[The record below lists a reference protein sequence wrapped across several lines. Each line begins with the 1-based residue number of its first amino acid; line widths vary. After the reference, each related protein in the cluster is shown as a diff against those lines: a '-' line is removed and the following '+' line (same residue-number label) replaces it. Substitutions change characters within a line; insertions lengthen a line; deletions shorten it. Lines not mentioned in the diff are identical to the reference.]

1 MSHLLERKMYLLGV
15 EAEVKSESRALEE
28 SDSLCAYTIPISMS
42 CMHLCVPIGIQEI
55 RRLSIDQSY
64 EWNVDCAINTH
75 VHATE
80 PHVLSFEQH
89 AIYSLFLHSRTGLT
103 VIQSIVNAFAFVFLS
118 TKVYYLHGCE

>member
-1 MSHLLERKMYLLGV
+1 MSHPLERKMYLLEV

-28 SDSLCAYTIPISMS
+28 SDSLCAYTILISMS

-89 AIYSLFLHSRTGLT
+89 TIYSLFSSLSHEPYGHSINSKCLRLCLP
-103 VIQSIVNAFAFVFLS
+103 ICQILLFA
-118 TKVYYLHGCE
+118 